1 MRSTRHSSSR
11 GEWESTESQPAG
23 DGDAW
28 LPALVPEQLPQHA
41 EEQHLSQVLN
51 ATGHDSIEQP
61 GGLISEVPEPA
72 VDTSAAAAAAEES
85 VVPHVSH
92 ANVAD
97 QETPEQSLGVAEV
110 GSEVAVVATSSRY
123 FLPPTAT
130 APTLP
135 VRYLYSTGYSH
146 MPMIVKKK

>member
-72 VDTSAAAAAAEES
+72 VDTSAAAGYQSPVTAQMTSYLKGTIKDPFAAARQ
-85 VVPHVSH
+85 
-92 ANVAD
+92 AAYVA
-97 QETPEQSLGVAEV
+97 LA
-110 GSEVAVVATSSRY
+110 SSR
-123 FLPPTAT
+123 PPR
-130 APTLP
+130 L
-135 VRYLYSTGYSH
+135 
-146 MPMIVKKK
+146 M